1 MKQSIT
7 RFLFPFLFFMLL
19 SLPGANAQLK
29 NIKEN
34 VKGHIEAD
42 PLTISGNLGGE
53 LNASWNNQDRY
64 SYSDPFALA
73 AYANFDIGIYGFHIP
88 ININLLN
95 LSMTQFSFPTPQI
108 TFNTTPEWKNFRFH
122 IGTSSMNFNNYT
134 YSGLT
139 FTGGGAEYNGEK
151 FRIAGFYG
159 KLNIK
164 TRFKDDRTALQ
175 YFADSLLGINQ
186 QYTNQPQFDRNAWG
200 ARIGFGS
207 TKNFIDFSVL
217 KAKDDINS
225 LPESW
230 TMGDTTTYR
239 DSILKGKE
247 NFTAGAS
254 ARLSIGKWLAF
265 NGNIAMSLY
274 TDDLSAS
281 QLTKENFSKFGDTTD
296 ATVKA
301 AFKILDNDL
310 VRKIYD
316 AHINSQVRFAGDAGM
331 NLTFGSFNALFTYR
345 FVQADY
351 TSLGANQFSQNSHG
365 LGATTNFRFFKNR
378 SYITLSGYLQRDN
391 LDSRQIY
398 TNQVATYSANWTFN
412 VSDHLNL
419 AAAYSGVK
427 QDQLDGTMIVNDTT
441 RINQIMHSITLSPS
455 YTIFG
460 ENEHTI
466 SLNFNDVANNNL
478 NTLSAN
484 SSNVNTLTIGAGYD
498 CNLTAKRIGIG
509 GNYDFSKSKAPG
521 NDYTSHTLSG
531 SLTYYALKKQDVN
544 LKFNGSVS
552 LSYNIKPAEQEGYAG
567 MDDDEIPVSADY
579 TTNDFSFSARIG
591 STFTYKSNHNA
602 SFYLSTSNYSEN
614 IVFGQK
620 VSTTMDLRFNLAYSY
635 SFFSRLIKSKKET
648 EKLEKQAKSEKIL
661 R

>member
-1 MKQSIT
+1 MKQNIT
-7 RFLFPFLFFMLL
+7 RFLFPLFIFIFLGSPFA
-19 SLPGANAQLK
+19 GAQIK

-34 VKGHIEAD
+34 VKGHIESD

-53 LNASWNNQDRY
+53 INASWNNQDKY
-64 SYSDPFALA
+64 SYSDPFGVA

-95 LSMTQFSFPTPQI
+95 LSMTQFSFPHPQI
-108 TFNTTPEWKNFRFH
+108 TFNTTPEWKKFRFH
-122 IGTSSMNFNNYT
+122 IGTSSMHFNNYT

-139 FTGGGAEYNGEK
+139 FTGGGVEYNGDK
-151 FRIAGFYG
+151 LRVAGFYG
-159 KLNIK
+159 KLNLK

-186 QYTNQPQFDRNAWG
+186 QYTNMPQFDRDAWG
-200 ARIGFGS
+200 ARIGIGTMRNGF
-207 TKNFIDFSVL
+207 DLSVL
-217 KAKDDINS
+217 KAKDNIES
-225 LPESW
+225 LPVSW

-247 NFTAGAS
+247 NFTVGAS
-254 ARLSIGKWLAF
+254 ARFGIGKWLSF

-274 TDDLSAS
+274 TDDISAT
-281 QLTKENFSKFGDTTD
+281 QLTQDVLPSSIADTTD
-296 ATVKA
+296 PLIQRGLGV
-301 AFKILDNDL
+301 LDK
-310 VRKIYD
+310 VRGIYD
-316 AHINSQVRFAGDAGM
+316 VRMNSQVRFAGDAGM
-331 NLTFGSFNALFTYR
+331 NLSLGNFNALFTYR

-351 TSLGANQFSQNSHG
+351 TSLGANQFSQNSQG
-365 LGATTNFRFFKNR
+365 FGSTVNYRFFKNR
-378 SYITLSGYLQRDN
+378 SNITLTGYLQNDN
-391 LDSRQIY
+391 LDKRQMY
-398 TNQVATYSANWTFN
+398 TNQVATYSANWTFSITDN
-412 VSDHLNL
+412 LNL

-427 QDQLDGTMIVNDTT
+427 QDQKDGTMIVNDTL
-441 RINQIMHSITLSPS
+441 RINQIMHSITVSPS

-466 SLNFNDVANNNL
+466 SINFNNVANSNL
-478 NTLSAN
+478 NTLSPN
-484 SSNVNTLTIGAGYD
+484 RSNINTLTIGAGYD

-509 GNYDFSKSKAPG
+509 GNYDFSNSKAPG

-531 SLTYYALKKQDVN
+531 SLTYYALKKENIN

-552 LSYNIKPAEQEGYAG
+552 LSYNIKPSEQEGFVG
-567 MDDDEIPVSADY
+567 MEDDELPVSADY

-591 STFTYKSNHNA
+591 STFTYKSSHNA

-635 SFFSRLIKSKKET
+635 SFSSRLIKSKKET
-648 EKLEKQAKSEKIL
+648 ERLKNQAKNEKIL